1 MTIETET
8 PALTGKANLIRRGRA
23 FFWLLSA
30 LVAAAAA
37 AAWAAVGIGYWMDV
51 SRGTW
56 VILVVVAALATEGL
70 FWALAAAL
78 GLSVLD
84 ARKRIWRWIT
94 GRG

>member
-1 MTIETET
+1 MTTDNGT
-8 PALTGKANLIRRGRA
+8 TAPAAKPDLIRRGRG

-30 LVAAAAA
+30 VVAVAAV
-37 AAWAAVGIGYWMDV
+37 AAWAAVGVGYWMEV

-56 VILVVVAALATEGL
+56 IVLVVVAALTTEGL
-70 FWALAAAL
+70 FWSLAAAL

-84 ARKRIWRWIT
+84 ARKRIWRWVT

>member
-1 MTIETET
+1 MTIE
-8 PALTGKANLIRRGRA
+8 PAPAAPVGKSDLIRKGRT

-30 LVAAAAA
+30 VVAAAAV
-37 AAWAAVGIGYWMDV
+37 AAWAAVGVGYWMEV